1 MQGRLTAVC
10 LILSITAVVLTVAA
24 QVKRDAFLF
33 PGALELARQTDVGLW
48 KKARKEVWSMRYT
61 EETKESTLAT
71 TSTFNSIFNVK
82 G

>member
-33 PGALELARQTDVGLW
+33 PGALELARQTDVGL
-48 KKARKEVWSMRYT
+48 
-61 EETKESTLAT
+61 
-71 TSTFNSIFNVK
+71 
-82 G
+82 